1 MYMQNTLSRSERAFL
16 ARVSDSIFA
25 NPFCGARHQSDCRL
39 TGLSEQEQPKT
50 VLKAA
55 IKKVGDKVGQL
66 ISENRADLTA
76 YSTGDRQLAANLFL
90 FHLFHTYLP
99 QLDRHILA
107 QEVTTDPIPLECG
120 RALEKDLKRFG
131 LSEPDADKYIALFF
145 QMRRAFYFI
154 SNSLI
159 GCSPCME
166 ELRARLWNTVF
177 TYDID
182 RYARTLW
189 DKLEDFSTLLLGE
202 TGTGKGLAAAAIG
215 RSGFIPYN
223 RKKNRFIISFS
234 RAFLSI
240 NLCQFPEQ
248 LIESELFG
256 HARGSFTG
264 AVNDHEGIFAR
275 SSSHGAV
282 FLDEIGEVSIPT
294 QVKLLRILQER
305 SFSPV
310 GSTKSHR
317 FDGRII
323 GATNQDLNQLMNKG
337 KFREDF
343 YFRLCTDVLTIP
355 SLRQRIGRDKEE
367 LHLLAT
373 HLLRKITGRASDLLQ
388 ETILKELNK
397 PACRQY
403 SWPGN
408 VRELEQ
414 TIRRIL
420 LHGTLTPPENRTRK
434 NEFEDELL
442 RQQLSV
448 AELTSRYCRSL
459 FEQHGTLQAVARI
472 TGLDRR
478 TVKKYLETHQE

>member
-1 MYMQNTLSRSERAFL
+1 MHMQCTLSRSERTFL
-16 ARVSDSIFA
+16 AQVSDSIFA
-25 NPFCGARHQSDCRL
+25 NPFCGARHKSDCRL
-39 TGLSEQEQPKT
+39 TGLSEQEQPKI

-120 RALEKDLKRFG
+120 RALEKDLKQFG

-223 RKKNRFIISFS
+223 RKKNRFIISFN

-294 QVKLLRILQER
+294 QIKLLRILQER

-310 GSTKSHR
+310 GSSKNHR

-323 GATNQDLNQLMNKG
+323 GATNQNMDRLMHTG

-355 SLRQRIGRDKEE
+355 SLSRRIAEDRRE
-367 LHLLAT
+367 LRLLSNHLLG
-373 HLLRKITGRASDLLQ
+373 KITGQTSEPLQ
-388 ETILKELNK
+388 EQVYTELNK
-397 PACRQY
+397 PAHRGY

-414 TIRRIL
+414 AIRRIL
-420 LHGTLTPPENRTRK
+420 LHGTFSRPETPLRETKLEN
-434 NEFEDELL
+434 NLL
-442 RQQLSV
+442 RQQYSV
-448 AELTSRYCRSL
+448 AELTRRYCTLL
-459 FEQHGTLQAVARI
+459 FEKHGTLQAVARI

-478 TVKKYLETHQE
+478 TVKKYLETY

>member
-1 MYMQNTLSRSERAFL
+1 MYMKNTLSRSERTFL
-16 ARVSDSIFA
+16 DQVSRSIFA
-25 NPFCGARHQSDCRL
+25 NPFCGERHLSDCLL
-39 TGLSEQEQPKT
+39 TGLSERKPPKT

-55 IKKVGDKVGQL
+55 VSTVRSKVEQL
-66 ISENRADLTA
+66 TRENRATLA
-76 YSTGDRQLAANLFL
+76 VYQAGDRQHIANLFL
-90 FHLFHTYLP
+90 FHLFHAYLP
-99 QLDRHILA
+99 ELDRHILA
-107 QEVTTDPIPLECG
+107 QQKTMGSIPLHCG
-120 RALEKDLKRFG
+120 EQLERELKKFG
-131 LSEPDADKYIALFF
+131 FSKPDTEKYIALFF

-154 SNSLI
+154 NTSLI

-177 TYDID
+177 THDIVL
-182 RYARTLW
+182 YAQTLW
-189 DKLEDFSTLLLGE
+189 DRLEDFSTLLLGK

-215 RSGFIPYN
+215 RSGFIPYTS
-223 RKKNRFIISFS
+223 KTHHFTISFTK
-234 RAFLSI
+234 AFLSL

-264 AVNDHEGIFAR
+264 AVRDHEGIFAR

-294 QVKLLRILQER
+294 QIKLLRILQER
-305 SFSPV
+305 IFSPV
-310 GSTKSHR
+310 GSSKNHR

-323 GATNQDLNQLMNKG
+323 GATNQDLDRLIHTG

-355 SLRQRIGRDKEE
+355 SLSRRIAEDRGE
-367 LHLLAT
+367 LRLLSNHLLG
-373 HLLRKITGRASDLLQ
+373 KITGQTSEPLQ
-388 ETILKELNK
+388 EQVYTELNR
-397 PACRQY
+397 PAHRGY

-414 TIRRIL
+414 AIRRIL
-420 LHGTLTPPENRTRK
+420 LHGTFRRPETPLRGTKLEN
-434 NEFEDELL
+434 NLL
-442 RQQLSV
+442 RQQYSV
-448 AELTSRYCRSL
+448 AELTRRYCTLL
-459 FEQHGTLQAVARI
+459 FEKHGTLQAVARI

-478 TVKKYLETHQE
+478 TVKKYLETY